1 MSDGAG
7 LEQRT
12 VIAKQ
17 VIVVRKDIKMPAG
30 KVLAQVS
37 HASMAP
43 ILHLFHKTVDSDG
56 TETRCF
62 ILNPANPVD
71 RAVQEWLDGSFTK
84 VVVGIDTGDELS
96 QLYDNASALGIP
108 CSKIVDS
115 GRTVFNGIPTLTCCA
130 FGPAYSDVLHGLTGH
145 LKLLGKI

>member
-1 MSDGAG
+1 MSDGAPI
-7 LEQRT
+7 EQRPI
-12 VIAKQ
+12 IAKQ
-17 VIVVRKDIKMPAG
+17 VIVVRKDVKMPAG
-30 KVLAQVS
+30 KILAQVS
-37 HASMAP
+37 HASMAT
-43 ILHLFHKTVDSDG
+43 ILRLVKTTTANG
-56 TETRCF
+56 IETRSF
-62 ILNPANPVD
+62 TLNPTNDVD

-84 VVVGIDTGDELS
+84 VVVGVETEDELL
-96 QLYDNASALGIP
+96 QLYADAEALGIP

>member
-1 MSDGAG
+1 MSDGAPV
-7 LEQRT
+7 EQRPI
-12 VIAKQ
+12 IAKQ
-17 VIVVRKDIKMPAG
+17 VIVVRKDVKMPAG
-30 KVLAQVS
+30 KILAQVS
-37 HASMAP
+37 HASMAT
-43 ILHLFHKTVDSDG
+43 ILHLVKTTTANG
-56 TETRCF
+56 IETRSF
-62 ILNPANPVD
+62 TLNPTNDVD

-84 VVVGIDTGDELS
+84 VVVGVETEDELL
-96 QLYDNASALGIP
+96 QLYADAEALGIP